1 MQRNKFIRENLLFQN
16 KNESFYLIN
25 KRINKD
31 LSKAIFFDRD
41 GVIIKDKHYLNSSK
55 DVELEKDVVKFLRLT
70 KSRGWLNIFITNQSG
85 IQRNILNWEEYKYI
99 TERMVNLIG
108 EDLIDGIYANSHI
121 QIDSY
126 NWRKPNPFMILEAK
140 KHFKL
145 NLKESIIFGDRLTDL
160 IAGEKAGLKT
170 GIHLQTGHG
179 NDERKMVIEYFKY
192 KKMNFELMLFQD
204 FEDTLNKLSFPD
216 LAKQK

>member
-1 MQRNKFIRENLLFQN
+1 MYSNKFIGENLVFQN

-25 KRINKD
+25 KKINKD
-31 LSKAIFFDRD
+31 LRNAIFFDRD

-55 DVELEKDVVKFLRLT
+55 DVELEKDVIKLLTLT

-85 IQRNILNWEEYKYI
+85 IQRNILSWEDYKYI
-99 TERMVNLIG
+99 TERMVILIG
-108 EDLIDGIYANSHI
+108 EDLIDGIYANSHKHI
-121 QIDSY
+121 NAY
-126 NWRKPNPFMILEAK
+126 NWRKPNPFMILNAK

-145 NLKESIIFGDRLTDL
+145 NLKESIIVGDRLTDL

-179 NDERKMVIEYFKY
+179 TDERKMVIEYFKC
-192 KKMNFELMLFQD
+192 KKKDFELKLFKI
-204 FEDTLNKLSFPD
+204 LKIL
-216 LAKQK
+216 